1 MVVRLINFILILLLP
16 LSVNAVQPLEAKH
29 RILFSEPIEDGKRW
43 VYEIEIIN
51 SSESPLDQL
60 ELTQPDADSNPPFES
75 HTLFVESLEGSST
88 LVVHWLLETAD
99 LNIRQSQQVTQSLFF
114 RGRAMDGK
122 GEYTEVELMS
132 YPDIEWLE
140 SVSIMEVNYD
150 KAE

>member
-29 RILFSEPIEDGKRW
+29 RILFAEPIEDGKRW

-51 SSESPLDQL
+51 RSESPLDQL

-88 LVVHWLLETAD
+88 LVVHWVLKTAD
-99 LNIRQSQQVTQSLFF
+99 LNIQQSQQVTKSLFF
-114 RGRAMDGK
+114 RGSAMDSNGDHI
-122 GEYTEVELMS
+122 EVELMS
-132 YPDIEWLE
+132 YPDMEWLE
-140 SVSIMEVNYD
+140 NVSIMEVGYD
-150 KAE
+150 